1 MAHADRS
8 HLPSLHARRVE
19 AEKALKAAQHRN
31 LRARAALLASSGAA
45 AVARRMVVELTQV
58 EVQKAAAAVTAAVEA
73 EAAADSRQ
81 IPLSAWTRAVVARR
95 AEAARTARSDRTPS
109 AESAEPLLAWA
120 RSHG

>member
-1 MAHADRS
+1 MAHAAHS
-8 HLPSLHARRVE
+8 HLASLHARKVE

-31 LRARAALLASSGAA
+31 HRARVALLASSGAA
-45 AVARRMVVELTQV
+45 AVARRMVVELTQG
-58 EVQKAAAAVTAAVEA
+58 EVQKAAAALTAAAEA

-95 AEAARTARSDRTPS
+95 AEAARTARAERAPPV
-109 AESAEPLLAWA
+109 ESAEPLLAWA